1 MFYKVFVVVFIVFIG
16 INLYAIQWNLGMFH
30 DENMKF
36 VYSACAGFTGLLLSF
51 VLMVWSN
58 LAKKTS
64 AKSF

>member
-36 VYSACAGFTGLLLSF
+36 VYSVCAGFTGLLLSF